1 MKKANDDRLIQEL
14 VYCLNEYSKEQD
26 ISATHIKLAKF
37 LKRYNQFSAHSFKK
51 LGGFKSFLDAHFRE
65 EEVDLKVTQAL
76 RRHNSYVRALERKA
90 GDMEAYREKLIT
102 DMSEVLKNMRVPAQ
116 NFSPKEIKRYLSTIQ
131 KATKD
136 TEPRSIVTLWSDH
149 HFGTNIE
156 ARKLGEKNEFN
167 WVVGARRLGLL
178 CEQIA
183 TYKIEK
189 RDYHEELVILLMGDN
204 IGGVIH
210 NQEGPAYDLSIYQV
224 AGTTFYYR
232 QAIDYLKN
240 WFPKIRVYC
249 QAGNH
254 GRVMHKTSK
263 DRALLDKEDSLEH
276 YIFNALS
283 HVYATDPNVDIIVPY
298 TPYCDA
304 LIQGHRVYAT
314 HGDTVFD
321 VGNVG
326 KTVAIEKIE
335 VQANKINAEEL
346 ARNRKPFEMFCS
358 GHVHHPVITQVGPGY
373 AVAINGCL
381 IGLDTFAHSAARVH
395 SSTAIQLIWE
405 TTKKYVQ
412 GDTRKIYV
420 DKADKVESNFNY
432 EKIIKPYDYELTM
445 LKRGKSSI

>member
-1 MKKANDDRLIQEL
+1 MKKANDDKLIQEL
-14 VYCLNEYSKEQD
+14 VYALNEYSKSQD
-26 ISATHIKLAKF
+26 IPPAQIKLSKF
-37 LKRYNQFSAHSFKK
+37 LQSYKQFSAHGFKK
-51 LGGFKSFLDAHFRE
+51 LGGFRSFVDAHFRE
-65 EEVDLKVTQAL
+65 DDVDLKVTQAL
-76 RRHNSYVRALERKA
+76 RRHNAYVKKLERTV
-90 GDMEAYREKLIT
+90 GDMEAYRENLVT
-102 DMSEVLKNMRVPAQ
+102 DMSEVLNTMRVP
-116 NFSPKEIKRYLSTIQ
+116 SHSGSEKDIKKYLASVK
-131 KATKD
+131 KAAKD
-136 TEPRSIVTLWSDH
+136 QEPRSVVTLWSDH
-149 HFGTNIE
+149 HFGTNVDSK
-156 ARKLGEKNEFN
+156 KLGGKNAFN
-167 WVVGARRLGLL
+167 WTIGARRLGLL

-189 RDYHEELVILLMGDN
+189 REYHDELVILLMGDN

-210 NQEGPAYDLSIYQV
+210 NQEGPSYDLSIYQV

-240 WFPKIRVYC
+240 WFPRIRVFC

-254 GRVMHKTSK
+254 GRVMHKLSK
-263 DRALLDKEDSLEH
+263 DRALQDKEDSLEH
-276 YIFNALS
+276 YIFNSLS
-283 HVYATDPNVDIIVPY
+283 HVYAKDAKVDVIVPY

-314 HGDTVFD
+314 HGDTVFV

-346 ARNRKPFEMFCS
+346 AKDRKPYEMFCS
-358 GHVHHPVITQVGPGY
+358 GHVHHPVLTQVGPGH

-381 IGLDTFAHSAARVH
+381 IGLDAFAHSAAKVH
-395 SSTAIQLIWE
+395 SSTAVQLVWE

-420 DKADKVESNFNY
+420 DKADEKPTF

-445 LKRGKSSI
+445 PKLIEK